1 MQARVKALTMMEVLF
16 PRATLVRDVLL
27 VLTFTAITALSAK
40 VAFQI
45 GAVPITG
52 QTFAVLLT
60 GALLGSKRGAL
71 SMITYLAIGA
81 AGMPFWFSPTTAP
94 GIAAFVGPTA
104 GYLIGFVP
112 AAFVVG
118 LFAEHGWDRR
128 VWTMALAMAMG
139 SIVIYAFGLT
149 WLHVWLS
156 RFSPESSAL
165 AVGLYPF
172 LAGDAIKVALASVA
186 LPGGWALMNR
196 MGRR

>member
-1 MQARVKALTMMEVLF
+1 MQVRVKALTMVEVLF

-60 GALLGSKRGAL
+60 GALLGSRRGAL
-71 SMITYLAIGA
+71 SMITYLAVGA
-81 AGMPFWFSPTTAP
+81 AGMPFWFAPTTAP
-94 GIAAFVGPTA
+94 GIAAFIGPTA

-118 LFAEHGWDRR
+118 WLAEHGWDRR
-128 VWTMALAMAMG
+128 VWTMAGAMILG
-139 SIVIYAFGLT
+139 NFVIYAFGLT
-149 WLHVWLS
+149 WLYVWLS
-156 RFSPESSAL
+156 RFSPETSVFA
-165 AVGLYPF
+165 AGLYPF
-172 LAGDAIKVALASVA
+172 LAGDAVKVALASVA
-186 LPGGWALMNR
+186 LPGGWALLNR
-196 MGRR
+196 LPR